1 MTKSI
6 TKGNFSLQT
15 FLNWSIAITSISSL
29 VLNFPWPTLCST
41 YSFVISIVLRC
52 VLRLVR
58 LGFGVNA
65 TTNPIVTGL
74 RAQPAT
80 DHDCVDF
87 QPPLTVTSIE
97 TPIVSP
103 TFMIWWPWPNLVE
116 ILLHLAK
123 IGPSKHDLHQISS
136 EAWAEVRGKEQRM
149 ADWAV
154 FDLGTSGLGE
164 FSRSYAG

>member
-6 TKGNFSLQT
+6 TKGIFSIQP

-52 VLRLVR
+52 VLRLVG

-80 DHDCVDF
+80 NHDYVDF
-87 QPPLTVTSIE
+87 QPPPTVWSIE
-97 TPIVSP
+97 TPIVSSK
-103 TFMIWWPWPNLVE
+103 FMIWWPWPNLVE

-136 EAWAEVRGKEQRM
+136 EAWAEVRGKDQRM

-154 FDLGTSGLGE
+154 FDLGTSG
-164 FSRSYAG
+164 